1 MSGNG
6 TANGKS
12 ATSYLRPDVVAMKAY
27 TPGEQVN
34 ECIKLNTNECAWGPS
49 PKVLEALAGATGNSL
64 RLYPSPLGDKLRQ
77 AAAEVYGV
85 DAAQVLV
92 GNGSDDCL
100 TVIMR
105 SFLQPGD
112 KVACP
117 WPTYSLYDTLASIQ
131 GVEIQHHDWLAAA
144 DPAVAAGGG
153 GVAGWHLPVSALAA
167 SGARVVFVASPPNPA
182 ATLVPRP
189 ALETLAGMLP
199 GVLVVDEAYI
209 DYACDGDGMAASFI
223 KRLAA
228 FPNVLVL
235 RTFSKSYAMA
245 GARLG
250 LMFADAELIGHMNK
264 VKDSYNVNALTQLA
278 GEAALRDRAHFEWLV
293 KETLAQREV
302 LAAAFTEFGW
312 SWPPTDGN
320 FMLVD
325 VGSVALAG
333 ALYAGL
339 KEAGILVRYWGS
351 RPDLNS
357 KLRITVGAKESNEKF
372 IALTRKLLA
381 ELKK

>member
-1 MSGNG
+1 
-6 TANGKS
+6 
-12 ATSYLRPDVVAMKAY
+12 
-27 TPGEQVN
+27 
-34 ECIKLNTNECAWGPS
+34 
-49 PKVLEALAGATGNSL
+49 
-64 RLYPSPLGDKLRQ
+64 
-77 AAAEVYGV
+77 
-85 DAAQVLV
+85 
-92 GNGSDDCL
+92 
-100 TVIMR
+100 
-105 SFLQPGD
+105 
-112 KVACP
+112 
-117 WPTYSLYDTLASIQ
+117 
-131 GVEIQHHDWLAAA
+131 
-144 DPAVAAGGG
+144 
-153 GVAGWHLPVSALAA
+153 
-167 SGARVVFVASPPNPA
+167 
-182 ATLVPRP
+182 
-189 ALETLAGMLP
+189 
-199 GVLVVDEAYI
+199 
-209 DYACDGDGMAASFI
+209 
-223 KRLAA
+223 
-228 FPNVLVL
+228 
-235 RTFSKSYAMA
+235 MA

-339 KEAGILVRYWGS
+339 KEAGILVRYWAS